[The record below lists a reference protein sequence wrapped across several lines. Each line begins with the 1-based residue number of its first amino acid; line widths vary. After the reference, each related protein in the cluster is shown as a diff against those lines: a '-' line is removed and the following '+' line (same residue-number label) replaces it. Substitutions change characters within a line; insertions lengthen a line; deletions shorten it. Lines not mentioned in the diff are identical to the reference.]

1 MDLSARARKPVL
13 KKRQRHVKHEPLEET
28 KLDMNATVELPFQS
42 KTGAGWREKGD
53 DFSEKGEKIKEV

>member
-13 KKRQRHVKHEPLEET
+13 KKRQRHIKHEPLEET

-42 KTGAGWREKGD
+42 KTGAGWR
-53 DFSEKGEKIKEV
+53 